1 MMLDFVE
8 VCGFRGFREKVR
20 INFGRGFT
28 VIDGRNGVGKSTVCD
43 AVEFALTGSID
54 KYTVEKAAKETFRD
68 YIWWRGEGSP
78 PAHYVTAG
86 FVTNDGRPFA
96 VTRTREKG
104 ADRSEQEIL
113 AALCSTSA
121 PQNAVLQLVKTTIIR
136 DEWIAALSLD
146 LTETE
151 RFELVRSALGEV
163 EGFESTAKAKD
174 ITDEADKVH
183 SRNEATYESVRTRLS
198 ERLVQ
203 QSEAQTALSRSG
215 DVGAALQTIRSS
227 VPDAPSEIQAQMA
240 AARRALID
248 RRARLGQMDEALQ
261 VGRELALR
269 RQAFDSAEAVAG
281 RRAASA
287 ALEAAGRV
295 RDQAAK
301 AVAAAQE
308 KLAGEEDADAVAASL
323 ALLVEHGEQLG
334 LHNGHCPLC
343 AAKRSSAEFEA
354 GLTAARRRIATM
366 SSSVQSVRAQLAAA
380 QSELTQAAA
389 EFAGAEARVAAATAE
404 EISLRAQEQS
414 HVEFYDGIRL
424 GHRFI
429 GDAAALEAEMAA
441 ERDRLI
447 DLERALLSLDASHA
461 VAGLSA
467 IESSIL
473 ELRSE
478 MEKVAEIVGRSQ
490 TALASAQEIQR
501 AVRRV
506 GAEIID
512 ERLAQISPLLNEL
525 YQRLRPHADWK
536 TIDYSIRGDVRRF
549 LSLKVGEGLNPQ
561 FVFSSG
567 QRRAVGLA
575 FLLSVHLARG
585 WSPLRALILDDPVQ
599 HIDDFR
605 ALQLVEVLAAF
616 RAGGRQ
622 IICAVEDSALADLL
636 CRRLSGAQ
644 AEVGR
649 RLNIDAGP
657 QGAMV
662 VAADV
667 VLPPLPVGVLRRHTA
682 VRAVGGG

>member
-1 MMLDFVE
+1 MILDFVE

-54 KYTVEKAAKETFRD
+54 KYTVEKAARETFRD

-78 PAHYVTAG
+78 SAHYVTAG
-86 FVTNDGRPFA
+86 FVMGDGRPFA

-104 ADRSEQEIL
+104 ADRSAEEIF
-113 AALCSTSA
+113 ATLCSTSA
-121 PQNAVLQLVKTTIIR
+121 PENAVVQLVKTTIIR

-163 EGFESTAKAKD
+163 EGVEFAQRAKD
-174 ITDEADKVH
+174 VVEEADRVR
-183 SRNEATYESVRTRLS
+183 SRNETAYESVRARLS

-203 QSEAQTALSRSG
+203 QSEAQTALSRPG
-215 DVGAALQTIRSS
+215 DVGAALQTIRSA
-227 VPDAPSEIQAQMA
+227 VPNAPSEVQAQIA
-240 AARRALID
+240 AAREALVD
-248 RRARLGQMDEALQ
+248 RRARLSRMGEALQ
-261 VGRELALR
+261 LGRELKLR
-269 RQAFDSAEAVAG
+269 RQSFNSTESVAERLAV
-281 RRAASA
+281 SV
-287 ALEAAGRV
+287 ALEAAGQI
-295 RDQAAK
+295 RDQFEKALAVEEAK
-301 AVAAAQE
+301 FTA
-308 KLAGEEDADAVAASL
+308 EEEADAIAASL
-323 ALLVEHGEQLG
+323 AQLVEHGEQLG
-334 LHNGHCPLC
+334 LHDGQCPLC
-343 AAKRSSAEFEA
+343 AAIRSSSEFEA
-354 GLTAARRRIATM
+354 GLAAARRRIATM
-366 SSSVQSVRAQLAAA
+366 SSSVQSARAHLAAA
-380 QSELTQAAA
+380 QSALAEAAA
-389 EFAGAEARVAAATAE
+389 KFADAEARAAVVTAE
-404 EISLRAQEQS
+404 EESLRAQEQS
-414 HVEFYDGIRL
+414 HVEFYDSAGL
-424 GHRFI
+424 DPRFI
-429 GDAAALEAEMAA
+429 GDAAELESEIAA

-447 DLERALLSLDASHA
+447 DLERALLSLDASQS

-467 IESSIL
+467 IESSIV

-478 MEKVAEIVGRSQ
+478 MEKLAEILGRSQ

-501 AVRRV
+501 TVRRI

-525 YQRLRPHADWK
+525 YQRLRPHTDWK

-605 ALQLVEVLAAF
+605 ALQLVEVLSAF
-616 RAGGRQ
+616 RANGRQ
-622 IICAVEDSALADLL
+622 IICTVEDSALADLL
-636 CRRLSGAQ
+636 CRRLSSAQ
-644 AEVGR
+644 AEIGR
-649 RLNIDAGP
+649 RLSIEQRGSVLVS
-657 QGAMV
+657 Q
-662 VAADV
+662 DV
-667 VLPPLPVGVLRRHTA
+667 SVPPLPIGALSRKATVQ
-682 VRAVGGG
+682 AVG